1 MRPRAQ
7 RWSVPR
13 QASGFTI
20 IEMMMVVTILAI
32 LSAVA
37 APNMIDMVRNQRVK
51 TASFDTFAGLVLAR
65 SEAIKRNT
73 SVTVTPVSGGD
84 WATGWVTKD
93 TNGNVLSRQD
103 PLTGVIFTGPASVT
117 FTGMGRLSAA
127 VDPFTLTATNLGT
140 ARARCITIDL
150 SGRPVSKQGAGTTC

>member
-20 IEMMMVVTILAI
+20 IEMMIVVTILAI

-51 TASFDTFAGLVLAR
+51 TASFHTFAGLVLSR
-65 SEAIKRNT
+65 GEAIKRNT
-73 SVTVTPVSGGD
+73 SVTVTPLSGGGL
-84 WATGWVTKD
+84 ATGWVTKE
-93 TNGNVLSRQD
+93 TNGNGQSRPD
-103 PLTGVIFTGPASVT
+103 TLTG
-117 FTGMGRLSAA
+117 
-127 VDPFTLTATNLGT
+127 
-140 ARARCITIDL
+140 
-150 SGRPVSKQGAGTTC
+150 